1 MRARARS
8 TRMETRARM
17 VKVAVAGALVLC
29 ACAAPSA
36 RADFG
41 IANWEALTCEV
52 DATPI
57 DPCTSEDVSD
67 FYTQAAGHP
76 NFGTTAFELNTGA
89 FDVPEG
95 NVKDIR
101 VELPEGLGV
110 NPEATEQC
118 TVAQLASSTCPPE
131 SLVGTNYLRA
141 IVDAG
146 PPPVAATI
154 PVSVYNV
161 EPPFGVPAMA
171 GFQVP
176 LPGLEPTLLVGDL
189 SPADQH
195 ISFTISDVEPPP
207 DGPPL
212 IGSRL
217 IFNGKAGGGYL
228 TMPSVCAGGQTS
240 ILRVDSHQN
249 PGVFVSEPFTTAVGA
264 DGCEIVPFDPAIDV
278 TVNGSTD
285 SPEPAEISLKIPY
298 TPGPNEITNSHLR
311 TARVTLPD
319 GMGFNPSA
327 ARGLRACTD
336 AQFAKGT
343 NNPIGCPDGSKIGTV
358 DVETPSLPADS
369 IGGAVYVGQPLSD
382 DPSSGKQFRVFI
394 HASSPRYGVN
404 VRLVG
409 NLFPDLRTGQLTAVI
424 DNNPQAP
431 FSDFTIHID
440 GGPRGALTTPPTCGP
455 HPTRTLLTPWTGNA
469 AAAPGDSFVLGSSPG
484 GRPCAKTLAERPF
497 APTLRARPDQHR
509 AGAYSPFRFHFDRPD
524 GAQEL
529 RRVELQLPPGM
540 VARLRS
546 VAYCSEAS
554 IAAAARRSGAS
565 VKATDACPQKSSLG
579 YLDID
584 AGSGPRPLGVHGK
597 VYLAGPYKGAPV
609 SLLFVTPALA
619 GPYDLGTVVVR
630 AAAYVDPE
638 TAQVK
643 VVSDPIPHVF
653 GGVELDI
660 RAIDVTIR
668 RPRFTVNPT
677 TCREEFSILPQAFG
691 GGADPANPAAWAGVT
706 HREQFRANDCRSLR
720 FEPRFFARVFGVN
733 QRLRRAAN
741 PRFRVV
747 LRARNGDANLQRAA
761 FVLPRAI
768 ILDQSHIRT
777 ICTRT
782 QLVASECPRAA
793 IYGFA
798 RATSPLL
805 DGVLKG
811 PVYLTSSDSEL
822 PDLLADL
829 RGQVNIRLRGAISAV
844 GGRLKTVFFPTPDVA
859 VRKFILRMRG
869 GNRGL
874 LINSESL
881 CQRKRFAFLNLK
893 AQNSRRLRTGRLR
906 LNIPGCRRAT
916 RR

>member
-1 MRARARS
+1 MRAGVRLA
-8 TRMETRARM
+8 A
-17 VKVAVAGALVLC
+17 AGVLLLL
-29 ACAAPSA
+29 ACSAPAAK
-36 RADFG
+36 ADFG
-41 IANWEALTCEV
+41 IANWEALTCAV
-52 DATPI
+52 DATPA

-76 NFGTTAFELNTGA
+76 NFGITAFELNTGA
-89 FDVPEG
+89 FEVPEG

-118 TVAQLASSTCPPE
+118 TVAQLAGSSCPPG

-141 IVDAG
+141 IVAAG

-154 PVSVYNV
+154 PVPVYNV
-161 EPPFGVPAMA
+161 EPPFGVPSMA
-171 GFQVP
+171 GFQIP
-176 LPGLEPTLLVGDL
+176 LPGSEPTLLVGDL

-207 DGPPL
+207 DGPPV

-217 IFNGKAGGGYL
+217 IFDGKAGDGYL

-264 DGCEIVPFDPAIDV
+264 DGCEIVPFEPMIDV
-278 TVNGSTD
+278 TVAGATD
-285 SPEPAEISLKIPY
+285 SPEPADISLKIPY
-298 TPGPNEITNSHLR
+298 APGPNEITNSHLR
-311 TARVTLPD
+311 SARVTLPE

-343 NNPIGCPDGSKIGTV
+343 NNPIGCPGESKIGTV
-358 DVETPSLPADS
+358 DVETPSLPPDS
-369 IGGAVYVGQPLSD
+369 IGGTVYVGQPLSN
-382 DPSSGKQFRVFI
+382 DPASGNQFRIFI
-394 HASSPRYGVN
+394 NAASPRFGVD

-409 NLFPDLRTGQLTAVI
+409 RVFPDLRTGQLTAVI
-424 DNNPQAP
+424 DDNPQAP
-431 FSDFTIHID
+431 FSDFTIHIA
-440 GGPRGALTTPPTCGP
+440 GGAGGVLTSPPTCGP
-455 HPTRTLLTPWTGNA
+455 HATRTQLAPWTGTA
-469 AAAPGDSFVLGSSPG
+469 AATPGDSFSLGSSPG

-497 APTLRARPDQHR
+497 APTLRARPDQRR
-509 AGAYSPFRFHFDRPD
+509 AGAYSPFRFHLDRPD

-529 RRVELQLPPGM
+529 RRVELTLPPGM
-540 VARLRS
+540 VARLRG
-546 VAYCSEAS
+546 VEYCSDNA
-554 IAAAARRSGAS
+554 IAAAAQRSGAS
-565 VKATDACPQKSSLG
+565 VKTTPACPQKSSLG

-638 TAQVK
+638 TAQVR
-643 VVSDPIPHVF
+643 VVSDPIPDVF
-653 GGVELDI
+653 GGVKLGI
-660 RAIDVTIR
+660 RALDVTVR

-677 TCREEFSILPQAFG
+677 TCREEFSINADAFG
-691 GGADPANPAAWAGVT
+691 GGANPADPAAWFKFSHG
-706 HREQFRANDCRSLR
+706 EPFRANDCRRLR
-720 FEPRFFARVFGVN
+720 FKPRFFARVFGQK
-733 QRLRRAAN
+733 QRLQRAAN
-741 PRFRVV
+741 PRFRAI
-747 LRARNGDANLQRAA
+747 LSARKGDANLQRAA

-768 ILDQSHIRT
+768 ILDQGHIRT
-777 ICTRT
+777 ICTRV
-782 QLVASECPRAA
+782 QLAASECPRAA
-793 IYGFA
+793 IYGYS

-805 DGVLKG
+805 EEVLKG
-811 PVYLTSSDSEL
+811 PVYLTSSDNEL

-829 RGQVNIRLRGAISAV
+829 HGQLNVRLRGAISAV
-844 GGRLKTVFFPTPDVA
+844 RGRLKTVFYPTPDVA
-859 VRKFILRMRG
+859 VSKFILTMRG
-869 GNRGL
+869 GNHGL
-874 LINSESL
+874 LDNSENL
-881 CQRKRFAFLNLK
+881 CQRKRFAFLNLN
-893 AQNSRRLRTGRLR
+893 AQNSRRLKTNRLR
-906 LNIPGCRRAT
+906 LNIPGCRSQ

>member
-1 MRARARS
+1 MRAGAIR
-8 TRMETRARM
+8 T
-17 VKVAVAGALVLC
+17 AVASALLLC

-41 IANWEALTCEV
+41 IAEWEALTCAV
-52 DATPI
+52 DVTPV
-57 DPCTSEDVSD
+57 DPCTSADVSD

-76 NFGTTAFELNTGA
+76 NFGITAFKLNTGP
-89 FDVPEG
+89 FEVPEG

-118 TVAQLASSTCPPE
+118 TVAQLAASACPPG

-141 IVDAG
+141 IVAAG
-146 PPPVAATI
+146 PPPVATTI
-154 PVSVYNV
+154 PVPVYNV
-161 EPPFGVPAMA
+161 EPPFGVPSMA
-171 GFQVP
+171 GFQIP
-176 LPGLEPTLLVGDL
+176 LPGSEPTLLVGDL
-189 SPADQH
+189 DLGDQH

-207 DGPPL
+207 DGPPV

-217 IFNGKAGGGYL
+217 IFNGKAGDGYL

-240 ILRVDSHQN
+240 VLRVDSHQN
-249 PGVFVSEPFTTAVGA
+249 PGVFVSDPFTTAVGA

-285 SPEPAEISLKIPY
+285 SPEPADISLKIPY
-298 TPGPNEITNSHLR
+298 TPGPNEVTNSHLR
-311 TARVTLPD
+311 TARVTLPV

-343 NNPIGCPDGSKIGTV
+343 NNAIQCPDQSKVGTV
-358 DVETPSLPADS
+358 DVETPSLPPNS
-369 IGGAVYVGQPLSD
+369 IGGTVYVGQPLSD
-382 DPSSGKQFRVFI
+382 DPSSGNQFRIFL
-394 HASSPRYGVN
+394 HASSPRFGVD

-409 NLFPDLRTGQLTAVI
+409 HVFPDPRTGQLTAVI
-424 DNNPQAP
+424 DDNPQAP

-440 GGPRGALTTPPTCGP
+440 GGAGGVLTTPPTCGP
-455 HPTRTLLTPWTGNA
+455 HSTRTQLAPWTGNA
-469 AAAPGDSFVLGSSPG
+469 AATPGDSFLLGPSPG

-497 APTLRARPDQHR
+497 APTLRARPDQRR

-529 RRVELQLPPGM
+529 RRLELGLPPGM
-540 VARLRS
+540 VARLRG
-546 VAYCSEAS
+546 VEYCSEAS
-554 IAAAARRSGAS
+554 VAAAEQRSGAS
-565 VKATDACPQKSSLG
+565 VKATAACPQKSSLG

-609 SLLFVTPALA
+609 SLVFVTPALA

-643 VVSDPIPHVF
+643 VVSDPIPDVF
-653 GGVELDI
+653 GGVKLDL
-660 RAIDVTIR
+660 RALDVTIR

-677 TCREEFSILPQAFG
+677 TCREEFPIRADAFG
-691 GGADPANPAAWAGVT
+691 GGANPADPAAWVGFS
-706 HREQFRANDCRSLR
+706 HNDLFRANDCRRLR
-720 FEPRFFARVFGVN
+720 FNPRFFARVFGQN
-733 QRLRRAAN
+733 QRLRRASN
-741 PRFRVV
+741 PRFRAI
-747 LRARNGDANLQRAA
+747 LSARKGDANLQRAA
-761 FVLPRAI
+761 FILPRAI

-777 ICTRT
+777 ICTRV
-782 QLVASECPRAA
+782 QLAASECPHAA

-805 DGVLKG
+805 DGNLKG
-811 PVYLTSSDSEL
+811 PVYLTSSDNEL

-829 RGQVNIRLRGAISAV
+829 RGQVNIRLRGTISAV
-844 GGRLKTVFFPTPDVA
+844 GGRLKTVFYPTPDVA
-859 VRKFILRMRG
+859 VRKFILTMRG

-874 LINSESL
+874 LDNSENL

-893 AQNSRRLRTGRLR
+893 AQNSRRLKTNRLR
-906 LNIPGCRRAT
+906 LNIPGCSRPGRR
-916 RR
+916 